1 MVTDIPTENPCA
13 DEVVKVAIPAVK
25 ALCVSET
32 LPIVPLF
39 EVASKVTITP
49 AGVPLT
55 WVLLADVDVAFVAV
69 AANL

>member
-13 DEVVKVAIPAVK
+13 DEVVKVAMPAVK

-39 EVASKVTITP
+39 DVASKVTFTP

-55 WVLLADVDVAFVAV
+55 LVLAEDVPVAFVAV
-69 AANL
+69 APN